1 MRLSK
6 DGFRQRTKKLT
17 FLRRRRS
24 VFSLRAEPLKTSIP
38 TTRTPPFSGEEGPFP
53 VRLLP
58 SHVLLGRALS
68 HAVPAPKSLRA
79 TRIFDNDRQ
88 PRGLLYCP
96 IRTAVKET
104 SALSSALPARCNTNS
119 LMSGGAHRVLRC
131 RNARCRAAIPDS
143 PYGTRG
149 PWPHGSQSPTPGVDK
164 RDSREKENRAK
175 QRSFRTRSLRAC
187 NYSAGL
193 MP

>member
-1 MRLSK
+1 M
-6 DGFRQRTKKLT
+6 
-17 FLRRRRS
+17 
-24 VFSLRAEPLKTSIP
+24 
-38 TTRTPPFSGEEGPFP
+38 
-53 VRLLP
+53 
-58 SHVLLGRALS
+58 
-68 HAVPAPKSLRA
+68 PAPKSLRA

-164 RDSREKENRAK
+164 RDSREKKIGPNNSASVLAHFGLAITARALCP
-175 QRSFRTRSLRAC
+175 SASWVLDFRISVPQFAAAETSRLNGALRKLGAH
-187 NYSAGL
+187 
-193 MP
+193 MF